1 MAATFERVLSRDGVR
16 AKAYARG
23 LAPALGEGPGGRE
36 YYVSLDA
43 NIELRRNAP
52 QIADE
57 RHLAA
62 NARGEATA
70 VLDREPIEPNRA
82 AVAHVLGLRHVPIP
96 DDALVL
102 PWAVGSP
109 ELHFHSRAVE
119 RERGLPALVP

>member
-1 MAATFERVLSRDGVR
+1 MAATFEGVLSRNGVR

-43 NIELRRNAP
+43 HVEPRRDAP

-62 NARGEATA
+62 NARGGTTFARFGNGRFG
-70 VLDREPIEPNRA
+70 DW
-82 AVAHVLGLRHVPIP
+82 LGPCSVVWR
-96 DDALVL
+96 
-102 PWAVGSP
+102 G
-109 ELHFHSRAVE
+109 FG
-119 RERGLPALVP
+119 GLPRLQSAPCRQTPTINGRNCS